1 MQFDQMNR
9 RALISLVGGAAAWP
23 LAVRAQQTERV
34 RRIGI
39 LFGGFSEADPEP
51 RARIEAFTRQLQ
63 ELSWIDGRNIKIDLR
78 FGGGDDNRRRAYAEE
93 LIGSMP
99 DVIVAN
105 SAPAVVALAQQT
117 KSIPIVFTSFFD
129 PVGSGLVASLSRP
142 GGNITGFSNFEP
154 AMTGKWLELLK
165 EIAPRLTRV
174 SALFDRSGNP
184 SIAEFAR
191 TAENLAPSFHLKYT
205 SAPVSNATDIQEAID
220 VAGRESNSG
229 LVVFGGTVASANR
242 EAIVR
247 LVAQHRMPAIYA
259 FRYYVTSGGLLAYSV
274 DAVDLFR
281 RAATYVDRILKGTKA
296 ADLPVQ
302 RPTKFELAINLKTAN
317 ALGLAVPPTLLA
329 TADEVIE

>member
-1 MQFDQMNR
+1 MR
-9 RALISLVGGAAAWP
+9 RREVIKLIGSAAAWP
-23 LAVRAQQTERV
+23 LAARAQQTERV

-63 ELSWIDGRNIKIDLR
+63 ELGWIDGRNIKIDLR

-93 LIGSMP
+93 LIGWMP

-105 SAPAVVALAQQT
+105 SAPAVVALARQT
-117 KSIPIVFTSFFD
+117 KAIPIVFTSFFD
-129 PVGSGLVASLSRP
+129 PVASGLVASLARP

-165 EIAPRLTRV
+165 EIAPRVTRV
-174 SALFDRSGNP
+174 SAMFDLSNP

-191 TAENLAPSFHLKYT
+191 TAENLAPSFHLQYT
-205 SAPVSNATDIQEAID
+205 SAPVSNAKDVQEAIEM
-220 VAGRESNSG
+220 AARESNSG
-229 LVVFGGTVASANR
+229 LAVFGGTVASANR
-242 EAIVR
+242 EAIVW

-259 FRYYVTSGGLLAYSV
+259 FRYYVTSGGLLSYSV

-281 RAATYVDRILKGTKA
+281 RAATYVDRILKGAKA

-302 RPTKFELAINLKTAN
+302 RPTKFELVINLKTAN
-317 ALGLAVPPTLLA
+317 ALGLTVPPTLLA